1 MFKSATVKL
10 TLWYV
15 LLVMGLSIL
24 FSSVLYH
31 FSTHE
36 LAEGLRNQYKTL
48 ASNDNDG
55 DDRNY
60 VPTQE
65 LDTRSQHLLQDL
77 IYFNIFVFFGSS
89 ITSYAL
95 ARRTLAPIEEA
106 HQAQIRFTAEASH
119 ELRTPL
125 TAMKADT
132 EATLMQK
139 SPGSAVLR
147 RTLQDNLRDIEKL
160 EKLANHL
167 LEISRYKST
176 AAQAWQDIDLE
187 TTVQEVLKQ
196 FQPNIRA
203 DHLKVKVRSAPI
215 RFKGDQQGL
224 RQLIAIVT
232 DNAIKYSHPKGV
244 ISVTLAKANKYATIT
259 VEDAGI
265 GIAAEDLPHIFESF
279 YRAQNAT
286 TKKKGVTGYGLG
298 LPLAKEI
305 VELHGGSIEVQS
317 KENKGT
323 KLIIKLPLT

>member
-1 MFKSATVKL
+1 MFKSATIKL

-24 FSSVLYH
+24 FSGALYH

-65 LDTRSQHLLQDL
+65 LDARSQHLLQDL
-77 IYFNIFVFFGSS
+77 IYFNVFVFFGSS
-89 ITSYAL
+89 IASYAL
-95 ARRTLAPIEEA
+95 ARRTLAPIEAA
-106 HQAQIRFTAEASH
+106 HQAQLRFTAEASH

-167 LEISRYKST
+167 LEISRYKNEV
-176 AAQAWQDIDLE
+176 APAREDINLE
-187 TTVQEVLKQ
+187 TVIQEALRQ
-196 FQPNIRA
+196 LRQSIRA
-203 DHLKVKVRSAPI
+203 NHLKVKVKSISVRVS
-215 RFKGDQQGL
+215 GDQQGL
-224 RQLIAIVT
+224 TQLITIVL
-232 DNAIKYSHPKGV
+232 DNAIKYSQPKGV
-244 ISVTLAKANKYATIT
+244 ISVTLKSANKYATIK
-259 VEDAGI
+259 VEDEGI
-265 GIAAEDLPHIFESF
+265 GIRAEDLPHIFERF
-279 YRAQNAT
+279 YRAQNAV
-286 TKKKGVTGYGLG
+286 TKKKDVVGYGLG
-298 LPLAKEI
+298 LSLAKEI
-305 VELHGGSIEVQS
+305 AELHGGSIEVKS

-323 KLIIKLPLT
+323 ALSIKLPLA

>member
-15 LLVMGLSIL
+15 LLVMGLSVL
-24 FSSVLYH
+24 FSSALYH

-55 DDRNY
+55 DDHNY
-60 VPTQE
+60 APTQE

-147 RTLQDNLRDIEKL
+147 RTLQDNLRDVEKL

-176 AAQAWQDIDLE
+176 AVQAWQDIDLE
-187 TTVQEVLKQ
+187 ATLQDVLKQ
-196 FQPNIRA
+196 FQLNIR
-203 DHLKVKVRSAPI
+203 DGRLKVKVKSVPI
-215 RFKGDQQGL
+215 RFRGDQQGL
-224 RQLIAIVT
+224 RQLIAIVM
-232 DNAIKYSHPKGV
+232 DNAIKYSHSEGV
-244 ISVTLAKANKYATIT
+244 ISVTLAKANKYAAIT
-259 VEDAGI
+259 VEDTGI

-279 YRAQNAT
+279 YRAQNTA

-317 KENKGT
+317 KENQGT
-323 KLIIKLPLT
+323 TLTVKLPLT